1 MGVETGKWPIIRK
14 MRRYLADRPDP
25 INTVSVDLV
34 TARSY
39 EITTVKELITRVKS
53 SDDPPEMV
61 VSEFIKMADKQSGMV
76 FRVAYETAVDLYDHV
91 FL

>member
-1 MGVETGKWPIIRK
+1 
-14 MRRYLADRPDP
+14 MRLYLVRLGDP
-25 INTVSVDLV
+25 ITSSSIEGV

-39 EITTVKELITRVKS
+39 ARTTVTELIRLVDI

-61 VSEFIKMADKQSGMV
+61 VSEFIKMADRRSGLM

>member
-1 MGVETGKWPIIRK
+1 
-14 MRRYLADRPDP
+14 MRLYLVRLGDP
-25 INTVSVDLV
+25 ITSSSIEGVM
-34 TARSY
+34 ARSY
-39 EITTVKELITRVKS
+39 ARTTVTELIRLVDI

-61 VSEFIKMADKQSGMV
+61 VSEFIKMADRRSGLM